1 MRTQIVPT
9 IIQLNAIK
17 WNISNYKYKD
27 DGKFDKLLV
36 HMIMESESDFT
47 QTSASMW
54 KKKQCV
60 CGWVELIITP
70 TLIARF
76 MGPAWVPSGADRT
89 QVGPMLAPWT
99 LLSGNDISLKLGNIP
114 MVQYQWT
121 NIFPFHFHRS
131 WQSFYCWLIFYSNQ
145 EGVVKNCSESHELN
159 CCLTLINQRYFYITD
174 QIISHMFM
182 PNNIWQQIS
191 MCKRW

>member
-54 KKKQCV
+54 KKPVCV
-60 CGWVELIITP
+60 WVGGVDYHTNP
-70 TLIARF
+70 DSKVHGAS
-76 MGPAWVPSGADRT
+76 MGPIWGWQDPGGPH
-89 QVGPMLAPWT
+89 VGPMNLTIWEWHLFETGEYTNGPIPM
-99 LLSGNDISLKLGNIP
+99 DQYISLSFSSILAKFLLL
-114 MVQYQWT
+114 T
-121 NIFPFHFHRS
+121 HFLFKPR
-131 WQSFYCWLIFYSNQ
+131 
-145 EGVVKNCSESHELN
+145 G
-159 CCLTLINQRYFYITD
+159 CC
-174 QIISHMFM
+174 
-182 PNNIWQQIS
+182 
-191 MCKRW
+191 